1 VSRAHL
7 LAHFTGNDFASTA
20 LVLGLSF
27 MGLGGRRVLKGERGW
42 QARGVRWLALGAG
55 LLAAGMASGL
65 R

>member
-1 VSRAHL
+1 VI
-7 LAHFTGNDFASTA
+7 LAHFTGNDFASIA

-27 MGLGGRRVLKGERGW
+27 LRAGGRRVLKGERGW

-55 LLAAGMASGL
+55 LVAAGLASGL